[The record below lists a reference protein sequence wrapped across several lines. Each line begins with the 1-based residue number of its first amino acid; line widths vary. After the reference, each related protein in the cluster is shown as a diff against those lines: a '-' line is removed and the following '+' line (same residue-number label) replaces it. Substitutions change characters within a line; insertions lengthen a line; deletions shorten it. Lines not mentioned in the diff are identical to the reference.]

1 MTNASRLPP
10 RIIGVDAARAV
21 ALAAM
26 MWAHLTDST
35 SPWLYGFP
43 SALFAFLAGVSMQL
57 SMRATGGAA
66 LAQERHQAMVR
77 GAALLALHV
86 VLTPLSGSITVV
98 LGTFGACYLALACA
112 PRWRTRTLAVL
123 CAALTVVS
131 ALQLPLSVTAPPY
144 PLFEWAALMVAGI
157 VAARFLPRL
166 PLTAPI
172 GAACAA
178 LGVIARPLLDAHQ
191 FPFLNPN
198 GHTGGLIATISEIGC
213 SLAVLGLC
221 LLLFARWCPYPIQAL
236 GRMPLTVYC
245 LHVVTAALLP
255 SGELSAALSIA
266 AASALASVWLL
277 LYPRGPLEQALRS
290 LTRAAARQDL
300 PQRLSAKELES

>member
-10 RIIGVDAARAV
+10 RIAGVDAARAV
-21 ALAAM
+21 ALGAM

-66 LAQERHQAMVR
+66 LARERHQAMMR

-112 PRWRTRTLAVL
+112 PRWRTRTLAML
-123 CAALTVVS
+123 CAGLTVVS

-144 PLFEWAALMVAGI
+144 PLFEWAALMVAGLI
-157 VAARFLPRL
+157 AARFLPRL
-166 PLTAPI
+166 PLVAPI

-198 GHTGGLIATISEIGC
+198 GHTGGLIATISEVGC
-213 SLAVLGLC
+213 SLAVLGFC
-221 LLLFARWCPYPIQAL
+221 LFVFARWCPYPIQAL

-245 LHVVTAALLP
+245 LHVATAALLP

-290 LTRAAARQDL
+290 LTHAASRQDL
-300 PQRLSAKELES
+300 PQRHAVKGA

>member
-21 ALAAM
+21 ALGAM

-66 LAQERHQAMVR
+66 LARERHQAMVR

-112 PRWRTRTLAVL
+112 PRWRTRTLAGL
-123 CAALTVVS
+123 CAALMVVS

-144 PLFEWAALMVAGI
+144 PLFEWAALMVAGLI
-157 VAARFLPRL
+157 AARFLPRL
-166 PLTAPI
+166 PLVAPV
-172 GAACAA
+172 GAACAVF
-178 LGVIARPLLDAHQ
+178 GVWMRPLLDAHQ
-191 FPFLNPN
+191 YPFLNPN
-198 GHTGGLIATISEIGC
+198 GHTGGLIALISEIGC

-221 LLLFARWCPYPIQAL
+221 LLLFSRWCPYPIQAM
-236 GRMPLTVYC
+236 GRTPLSVYC

-255 SGELSAALSIA
+255 AGPLSAALSIVA
-266 AASALASVWLL
+266 AAALASVWLL
-277 LYPRGPLEQALRS
+277 FFPRGPLEQLLRDF
-290 LTRAAARQDL
+290 THAAARQDL
-300 PQRLSAKELES
+300 PQRHSAKELQS